1 MRKALTLRR
10 KGEYATMTSMLTDEQ
25 KTAFASKLEKE
36 KGVLEEQLG
45 HLGSRDPSNPGDW
58 IASKPEGEEF
68 GADRTDNAGV
78 IEEMF
83 GNNASMNEL
92 EYRLKN
98 VNAAIERIQAG
109 TFGVCEI
116 SGHDIEVER
125 LEANPAARTCKEHM
139 QEEKKLG

>member
-1 MRKALTLRR
+1 
-10 KGEYATMTSMLTDEQ
+10 MTTMLTDEQ
-25 KTAFASKLEKE
+25 KATFTTRLQKE
-36 KGVLEEQLG
+36 RAVLEEQLS

-58 IASKPEGEEF
+58 MASKPEGEEF

-92 EYRLKN
+92 EFRLKT
-98 VNAAIERIQAG
+98 VNAALDRLQSG
-109 TFGVCEI
+109 TYGVCEI
-116 SGHDIEVER
+116 SGHDIELDR

-139 QEEKKLG
+139 QEEKNLD